1 MRSAISLTPAE
12 TSTGNGSENRTIAFE
27 LAFEYSRP
35 DQTQAVAQDLMDRV
49 LQLDAR
55 GNAEQATNTVQFLTD
70 QSAGLETQITALQSQ
85 IAQITARNGSALSGG
100 GLVMGG
106 GTGSYD
112 VQIAALQRDK
122 IGRAHV

>member
-1 MRSAISLTPAE
+1 MERHVLYERERKNTPLAEIVDEMRSAISRTPAE

-55 GNAEQATNTVQFLTD
+55 GNSEQAANTVQFLSD
-70 QSAGLETQITALQSQ
+70 QAAGLEVKISALQLQ
-85 IAQITARNGSALSGG
+85 IADINDQNR
-100 GLVMGG
+100 
-106 GTGSYD
+106 
-112 VQIAALQRDK
+112 
-122 IGRAHV
+122 